1 MLQGRLNGIF
11 RAGRLVVHELSGF
24 WSPSLTVTD
33 PEIPWLP
40 LESPV
45 TTRRRAMIVQT
56 EK

>member
-1 MLQGRLNGIF
+1 MLQGQLNGIF
-11 RAGRLVVHELSGF
+11 WAGQLIVHELSGF
-24 WSPSLTVTD
+24 WSPSLTDTD